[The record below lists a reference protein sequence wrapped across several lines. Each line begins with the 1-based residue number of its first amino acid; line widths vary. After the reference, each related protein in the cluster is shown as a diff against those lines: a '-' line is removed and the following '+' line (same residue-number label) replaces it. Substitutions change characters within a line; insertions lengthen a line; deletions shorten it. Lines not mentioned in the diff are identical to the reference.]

1 MVSKK
6 RKILIKIYN
15 KRLDKIDE
23 LSKENDYADFKFI
36 VNSSCSETS
45 FNELKVPIAFLDNIL
60 KREILMEEVPHKQE
74 EFSRYLK
81 HSNRK

>member
-1 MVSKK
+1 MLSKK
-6 RKILIKIYN
+6 RKIFIKIYN
-15 KRLDKIDE
+15 KTLDKIDE
-23 LSKENDYADFKFI
+23 LSKENDYVDVKFI

-45 FNELKVPIAFLDNIL
+45 FNELKDLVAFLDNIL
-60 KREILMEEVPHKQE
+60 KREILIEKVPHKQE

>member
-1 MVSKK
+1 MLSKK
-6 RKILIKIYN
+6 RKIFIKIYN
-15 KRLDKIDE
+15 KILDKIDE

-36 VNSSCSETS
+36 ANSSCSETS
-45 FNELKVPIAFLDNIL
+45 FNKLKDPVAFLDNIL
-60 KREILMEEVPHKQE
+60 KREILIQKVPHKKE

>member
-1 MVSKK
+1 MLSKK
-6 RKILIKIYN
+6 RKIFIKIYN
-15 KRLDKIDE
+15 KTLDKIDE
-23 LSKENDYADFKFI
+23 LSKENDYVDFKFI

-45 FNELKVPIAFLDNIL
+45 FNELKDLVAFLDNIL
-60 KREILMEEVPHKQE
+60 KREILIQKVPHKKE